1 MGLRM
6 FLRATRGVGGR
17 RKAAAA
23 CAIGFG
29 GAAALGPTQAAS
41 CDGLDGKVVAGI
53 VGGFGLGWLLKG
65 YQPEPWRAAH
75 LPSVPHEID
84 RRVEELAEE
93 VRGGALTGEQAVL
106 ELCSSATGI
115 LRRIDTENDAP
126 PQPGSSSLRLG
137 LECDF
142 RTSPEPG
149 WAAARRIRWGVA
161 RLLKLGARPTGC
173 TYVHYGTGACTL
185 SPEGPPPQPSGTVRF
200 VIVSDTHL
208 RHRDLPALPGGCDVL
223 VHCGDVLL
231 QGGDEQPRAG
241 SSGDITRRAI
251 LADVADWLGKSGA
264 ASVLVRVPSF
274 RRVLQISC
282 FLTNEGKM
290 TAGRRQPRWAAREQ
304 KRRRDRSTRADGA
317 LSRRRSYEC
326 GWMLRTRS

>member
-6 FLRATRGVGGR
+6 FLRATRAVGGR

-29 GAAALGPTQAAS
+29 GGAALGPTQAVS
-41 CDGLDGKVVAGI
+41 CEGLDGKVVAGI

-65 YQPEPWRAAH
+65 YQCQQPDDPWRTAH
-75 LPSVPHEID
+75 LPSLPHEID

-93 VRGGALTGEQAVL
+93 VKGGALTGEEAVL
-106 ELCSSATGI
+106 ELVSSRAATGEGGI
-115 LRRIDTENDAP
+115 LWRIDTENDAP

-137 LECDF
+137 LGCDF

-149 WAAARRIRWGVA
+149 WAAARRIGWGVA
-161 RLLKLGARPTGC
+161 RLLELGARPTGWKKYC
-173 TYVHYGTGACTL
+173 TYVDYGTGTCTL
-185 SPEGPPPQPSGTVRF
+185 SPEGPPPQPSGTVRI

-208 RHRDLPALPGGCDVL
+208 RHHDLPALPPCDVL

-241 SSGDITRRAI
+241 SSGDATRRAI
-251 LADVADWLGKSGA
+251 LADVAEWLGKSGA
-264 ASVLVRVPSF
+264 ASVLVRAPFFSAGSSVDF
-274 RRVLQISC
+274 CCKC
-282 FLTNEGKM
+282 FLTSEGKM
-290 TAGRRQPRWAAREQ
+290 TAGRRQP
-304 KRRRDRSTRADGA
+304 
-317 LSRRRSYEC
+317 
-326 GWMLRTRS
+326 